1 VCRRLGGIG
10 RYAQIVREH
19 ALMRRLLST
28 AYEIP
33 ASVLNHQ
40 AGPRE
45 LVEQAEQRIFE
56 LLRNERAKRD
66 ISLADAISEELD
78 RIHEASQSDR
88 EYLGLTS
95 GLRDLDEL
103 TNGWQPGNLTVLASR
118 PGMGKSSVAL
128 NFATHGR
135 LQRTRRSPVLLA

>member
-1 VCRRLGGIG
+1 
-10 RYAQIVREH
+10 
-19 ALMRRLLST
+19 MRRLLST
-28 AYEIP
+28 TYEIQ

-56 LLRNERAKRD
+56 LLCSERAKRD

-78 RIHEASQSDR
+78 RIHEASHSDR

-103 TNGWQPGNLTVLASR
+103 TGGWQPGNLTVLASR
-118 PGMGKSSVAL
+118 PGMGKEQRGAEL
-128 NFATHGR
+128 RHPRR
-135 LQRTRRSPVLLA
+135 LQRTRRRPVLLA